1 MPGRPQVGTLIW
13 SFLFEN
19 QTPETVAN
27 MLAEMQRVAGQ
38 DPRIFLQDA
47 NVYPQQNGILIELLV
62 QIRPSTETELL
73 NIFFN
78 QQTRRA
84 SNI

>member
-1 MPGRPQVGTLIW
+1 
-13 SFLFEN
+13 
-19 QTPETVAN
+19 